1 MQSLPKSTRHP
12 IIMLR
17 DTSCDVTN
25 PEGKF
30 IFVAKI
36 PLTPNINEDPEKV
49 QALLKNFNRLDQHQL
64 LDANDGVYNWLMYSS
79 TGDPTIKFICTE
91 VVSPFEIGTRHQAL
105 AFNSR
110 TDVDKIYGGGEI
122 YKTGPT
128 ILYNLLSGTYSHP
141 LVRYN
146 FSKNKKVTNDIK
158 AAFMS
163 FVPTATYTDDE
174 ETGFMSKIKV
184 VNDSVLELYKA
195 YGYTVLLF
203 DDKATCEK
211 FNADYSN
218 TEWRLIY
225 YSKQLKEAEETHA
238 ANPTKETDI
247 SVSVMR
253 KLYMETI
260 ERMLEILKPHVKKP
274 NNKAGGKRKTRRR
287 PYIR

>member
-1 MQSLPKSTRHP
+1 
-12 IIMLR
+12 MLR
-17 DTSCDVTN
+17 DTSCDVTT

-36 PLTPNINEDPEKV
+36 PVTPNINEDPEKV

-64 LDANDGVYNWLMYSS
+64 LEANDGVYNWLLYSS

-122 YKTGPT
+122 YKTGST
-128 ILYNLLSGTYSHP
+128 IEYNLLSGTYSHP

-146 FSKNKKVTNDIK
+146 FSKNRKVTADIK
-158 AAFMS
+158 AAFMT

-184 VNDSVLELYKA
+184 VKNSVLELYKA

-203 DDKATCEK
+203 DDAATCYK
-211 FNADYSN
+211 FNTDYSN
-218 TEWRLIY
+218 IEWRFKY

-238 ANPTKETDI
+238 TSPTKDSDI
-247 SVSVMR
+247 NVSVLR
-253 KLYMETI
+253 KLYMESI
-260 ERMLEILKPHVKKP
+260 EHMLEILKPHLKKSN
-274 NNKAGGKRKTRRR
+274 NNKAGGKRQTRRR
-287 PYIR
+287 RR